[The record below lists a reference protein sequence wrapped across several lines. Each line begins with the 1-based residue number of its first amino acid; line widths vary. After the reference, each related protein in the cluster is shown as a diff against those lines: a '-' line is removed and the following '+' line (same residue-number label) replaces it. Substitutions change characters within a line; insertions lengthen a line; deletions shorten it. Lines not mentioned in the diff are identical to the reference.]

1 MASSSPSCNRR
12 YDVFPS
18 FSGGDVRK
26 SFLSHLLKELHRKS
40 INTFI
45 DHGIERSRLIASELL
60 SAIRG
65 SRISIVIFSN
75 KYASSTWCLNELA
88 EIHHCS
94 KELDQMVIPV
104 FYNVDP
110 SEVRKQ
116 TGEFGKVFEETCK
129 GKTDGEKQRWMQ
141 ALAYVANM
149 AGEDSRNWCD
159 EANMIET
166 IANDVSNKLITP
178 SSDFGDF
185 VGVEAHLERLNS
197 ILCLE
202 SEEVRMLGIIGPSGI
217 GKTTIG
223 RALFSSL
230 SSQFHHCGFVS
241 YKRTSRDDYG
251 MKLCWEQQFL
261 SEILCQKDLKI
272 WHLGAVEQ
280 RLKHKKVL
288 IVLDDVDDH
297 EIVKT
302 LVGHTGWFGFG
313 SRIIVITQDKQLL
326 KAHSID
332 LIYEVEFPSK
342 DLALRMFCRSAF
354 GENSPPSDFMTL
366 AGKVAILAGN
376 LPLGLTVLGSS
387 LRGKDKF
394 EWMEMLPRLQNG
406 LDGKIEKTL
415 RISYDELDGKD
426 QDLFLYIA
434 CLFNGHK
441 VTYIKNLLG
450 ESVNIGIKMLAD
462 KSLIR
467 ITTPHKTVQMH
478 NLLQKLG
485 KEIVRAESIYNPG
498 KRRFLVDAKDIIDVF
513 TDNTGTENVLG
524 IYFNTSEINEP
535 LLIGE
540 RSFEGMCNLQF
551 IKFYKDWS
559 RENSAGL
566 YLPRGLV
573 YLPRKLRL
581 VYWDEYPLKCMPSN
595 FRTEF
600 LVKLK
605 MENSKL
611 EKLWEGIQPLR
622 NLKKLRLDGS
632 KKLKEIP
639 NLSNAINL
647 EKLNLCG
654 CTSLVTLPSSIRNLG
669 KLRKL
674 TMEGC
679 TKLEALPNDVILGSF
694 DYINLS
700 GCSRLRSFPRISRN
714 VSGLVLDGTAIE
726 EEDSVY
732 IGNISGITNL
742 DWSGCQV
749 RCMPSNFN
757 PEYLVGL
764 TMRDSKLEKLWQGI
778 KSLRNLG
785 YMDLS
790 GCENLKE
797 IPDLSEATKL
807 EILELDDCKSLVSL
821 PCSIRNL
828 NKLEVL
834 SMSGCTCLEFLPT
847 DVNLVSLDYLNLNG
861 CARLRSFPRISR
873 NISRLF
879 LAGTAIKDDQ
889 YCFFIG
895 DICGLT
901 ELVWSDCPNK
911 YMPSTFHPEHLVELT
926 MQGSKLIKLWEGV
939 QSLRN
944 LKKMDLSRSENLKEI
959 PNLSKATNLEYLCI
973 TGCTSLVILPS
984 SISNLNNLKKLNMR
998 GCTRLEVLPNDVNL
1012 ESLYHLDLS
1021 ECSRLRIF
1029 PQISIR
1035 ISLLYL
1041 DDTAIEEVPSSIEY
1055 LYGLTTLMMRRC
1067 KRLKIVSPNLFKLKS
1082 LTVVNF
1088 SESGVVTELG
1098 DASMVATVR
1107 LNAQQVNLCGE
1118 HFYWPYRILTV
1129 CAKNCESLQII
1140 SHSFLNLMSSLE
1152 LHNCFNLDQDMRELI
1167 IKSEFNY
1174 VILPGR
1180 EVPAYFMH
1188 QAGSSCLHFYLPH
1201 IPLSQKIWVFKA
1213 CILLEPPTDPNDH
1226 SGIVGVRWYFRGKS
1240 SVHHFNVDVDSCK
1253 MDHLVMFHFWLNLRE
1268 ANDPP
1273 SEVDYKHVEF
1283 KFFHHNY
1290 GCSASCITNGAKRC
1304 TQTCTLSL
1312 ERIKGCGVRL
1322 LNVSPSPYGAAEI
1335 CETEYKQQFGEK
1347 YNVEKTERS
1356 KKRKRITSGTNEED
1370 INLPGQ
1376 ISNTGPTT
1384 PHLELSLWEG
1394 EASARVSS
1402 RSKLMSP
1409 SVSSGNFHGDGA
1421 SLSLSV
1427 SPSYLYMEEEA
1438 LCVDTMITELQ
1449 DGETPIKNSSSPPKL
1464 FNFLS

>member
-18 FSGGDVRK
+18 FS
-26 SFLSHLLKELHRKS
+26 
-40 INTFI
+40 
-45 DHGIERSRLIASELL
+45 
-60 SAIRG
+60 G

-778 KSLRNLG
+778 KSLRNL
-785 YMDLS
+785 
-790 GCENLKE
+790 
-797 IPDLSEATKL
+797 
-807 EILELDDCKSLVSL
+807 
-821 PCSIRNL
+821 
-828 NKLEVL
+828 
-834 SMSGCTCLEFLPT
+834 
-847 DVNLVSLDYLNLNG
+847 
-861 CARLRSFPRISR
+861 
-873 NISRLF
+873 
-879 LAGTAIKDDQ
+879 
-889 YCFFIG
+889 
-895 DICGLT
+895 
-901 ELVWSDCPNK
+901 
-911 YMPSTFHPEHLVELT
+911 
-926 MQGSKLIKLWEGV
+926 
-939 QSLRN
+939 
-944 LKKMDLSRSENLKEI
+944 KKMDLSRSENLKEI

-1464 FNFLS
+1464 FNFLR